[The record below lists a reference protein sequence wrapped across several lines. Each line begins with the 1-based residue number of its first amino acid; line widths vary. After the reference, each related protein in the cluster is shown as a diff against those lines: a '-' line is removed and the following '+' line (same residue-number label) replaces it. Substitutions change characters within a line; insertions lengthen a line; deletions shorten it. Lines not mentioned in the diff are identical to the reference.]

1 MVEYL
6 IRFLVAFGAFLVI
19 DLVWLGVVAKNL
31 YQNQLGELMRP
42 DTVWPAAILFYVLF
56 LVGLIY
62 FAINPA
68 IEAQS
73 LSLAVKNGALYGFFT
88 YMTYELTNYAVIK
101 DWPAALVVPDI
112 LWGTILAAAVSSAT
126 YWIVT

>member
-42 DTVWPAAILFYVLF
+42 DTIWPAAILFYVLF

-101 DWPAALVVPDI
+101 DWPVALVVPDI
-112 LWGTILAAAVSSAT
+112 IWGTVLAAAVSSAT
-126 YWIVT
+126 YWIVA

>member
-42 DTVWPAAILFYVLF
+42 DTIWPAAILFYVLF

-101 DWPAALVVPDI
+101 DWPVALVVPDI
-112 LWGTILAAAVSSAT
+112 LWGTVLAAAVSSAT
-126 YWIVT
+126 YWIVA